1 MRTHKPSLLQDLL
14 LKDWGLSVGQLP
26 RVYEAIKEF
35 ERNDGALNAVKS
47 QTDKIKEQMLAD
59 RASALA
65 EEQVLDREAALAE
78 ATAAWEASPFVV
90 IAEWAGVKGQK
101 PVRLA
106 THEQVAVRRAQA
118 PRPRQAP
125 AVWRLGARQ
134 RPPPRRPPR
143 PCPQ

>member
-1 MRTHKPSLLQDLL
+1 LRTHKPSLLQDL

-90 IAEWAGVKGQK
+90 IAPEVSPG
-101 PVRLA
+101 
-106 THEQVAVRRAQA
+106 AVQA
-118 PRPRQAP
+118 PSNRCLQGPNGRSEDSY
-125 AVWRLGARQ
+125 G
-134 RPPPRRPPR
+134 
-143 PCPQ
+143 